1 MTVPLD
7 RLYNFLD
14 DLVDQDIVIYRWWPH
29 GSKLLQNLKPLK
41 PAQPIDL
48 FTKPIVV
55 GHDQEPLDYF
65 NYDENDVINTLL
77 QKRKLIFV
85 DKSDEFHINLIK
97 KKNHCVNYMH
107 EYVNSFNIH
116 DKYILL
122 HSEKNSTEIDNYVK
136 FGALPVYYFSHALIS
151 KDWFRYAKV
160 DPSLNKKNIFKD
172 FLVYQR
178 AWSGTRE
185 YRLKFSE
192 MLVTSQLYKNC
203 QTSFNFFNE
212 DNTHYSKHKYKNVQ
226 FKIDQQLE
234 NYYDNNTHDSSSS
247 ADYNSDDYN
256 QTGIEVVLETLFD
269 DQRWHLT
276 EKTFRPIVCGQPFIL
291 ASTPGSLEYLKS
303 YGFKTF
309 SEYINEDY
317 DNEIDPTLRLEKII
331 NTMKTISE
339 LSTYDKNILFKNL
352 QTIAEFNKKLFFS
365 KLFYKK
371 IVSEYTDNMKKALID
386 IKKSMG
392 NCMQLRYKTTI
403 TTMGRGVVSND
414 MYRFLMSKI

>member
-14 DLVDQDIVIYRWWPH
+14 DLVDQDIVIYRWHPH

-41 PAQPIDL
+41 HQQNIDR

-65 NYDENDVINTLL
+65 NYDEDDVVKALL
-77 QKRKLIFV
+77 QRKKVVFV
-85 DKSDEFHINLIK
+85 DKSDEFFINLIK
-97 KKNHCVNYMH
+97 KRNHHVNYMH
-107 EYVNSFNIH
+107 EYVNHFNIH

-122 HSEKNSTEIDNYVK
+122 HSEKNSTEIDNYIK

-151 KDWFRYAKV
+151 KDWFRYAEV
-160 DPSLNKKNIFKD
+160 DPDLTKKNISKD

-178 AWSGTRE
+178 SWSGTRE

-212 DNTHYSKHKYKNVQ
+212 DNTHYSEHKYKNAQ
-226 FKIDQQLE
+226 FKINQQLE
-234 NYYDNNTHDSSSS
+234 NYYDNNTHNSTSS
-247 ADYNSDDYN
+247 ADYYSSDYN
-256 QTGIEVVLETLFD
+256 RTGIEVVLETLFD

-276 EKTFRPIVCGQPFIL
+276 EKTFRPIACGQPFIL
-291 ASTPGSLEYLKS
+291 AATPGSLEYLKS

-309 SEYINEDY
+309 GEYINEDY
-317 DNEIDPTLRLEKII
+317 DTEIDPALRLEKII
-331 NTMKTISE
+331 DTMKTISE
-339 LSTYDKNILFKNL
+339 LSYYDKNILFKNL
-352 QTIAEFNKKLFFS
+352 QNITDFNKKLFFS

-371 IVSEYTDNMKKALID
+371 IVSEYTNNMKTALID

-392 NCMQLRYKTTI
+392 NCMQSRYQSAI
-403 TTMGRGVVSND
+403 ATMDCKIVSD
-414 MYRFLMSKI
+414 DVYQFLLSKI